1 MKSVLRSIIGLL
13 MLCAIAYLVYN
24 YYGTAQSAV
33 GVKGASTEKAQE
45 ITENVKSDL
54 DKQADKAAESA
65 SQVTVGEIVGFFG
78 RFQKIPE
85 DVANARQ
92 YVEGQVNSLTNKEEK

>member
-1 MKSVLRSIIGLL
+1 MISVFRSIIGVLL
-13 MLCAIAYLVYN
+13 LCAIAYFVYN

-45 ITENVKSDL
+45 ITESVKSDL
-54 DKQADKAAESA
+54 DQQADKAAESA
-65 SQVTVGEIVGFFG
+65 SQVTVGEIVGFFA

-85 DVANARQ
+85 DISNVRQ
-92 YVEGQVNSLTNKEEK
+92 YLESQTENLMNREK

>member
-1 MKSVLRSIIGLL
+1 MISILRNIIGVLL
-13 MLCAIAYLVYN
+13 LCAIAYFVYN

-54 DKQADKAAESA
+54 DKQADQAAESA

-85 DVANARQ
+85 DISNTRQ
-92 YVEGQVNSLTNKEEK
+92 YLEGQAENLINREK